1 MKQKRKQ
8 KPKPNIKQER
18 FIALLPACDFNGAE
32 AARQAGYKAS
42 RANITSVELLKKPH
56 IQAAIAKYTKKVMD
70 KLDLS
75 TERTLEFVAR
85 LAFFDPIDLFE
96 DDGSLKRLK
105 DIPPE
110 ARSVIAGLEVTELFD
125 GATGEQKHAI
135 GLIKKLKLTDRQGAL
150 DKLMRYHALYKDKVE
165 LSGNLGVTLLND
177 IPRPNRD

>member
-1 MKQKRKQ
+1 MKQKLSV
-8 KPKPNIKQER
+8 KQER
-18 FIALLPACDFNGAE
+18 FVAAYLACDFNATE
-32 AARQAGYKAS
+32 AARQAGYEPS
-42 RANITSVELLKKPH
+42 RADVTGFELLQKPH
-56 IQAAIAKYTKKVMD
+56 IKAAIAKHTKKTLD

-75 TERTLEFVAR
+75 TERTLEYVAR

-96 DDGSLKRLK
+96 DDGSLKLLK
-105 DIPPE
+105 DMPPA

-165 LSGNLGVTLLND
+165 LTGLESLAD
-177 IPRPNRD
+177 AISKARKRRDEC